1 MDIDLRLSEVKER
14 ITLTVYNI
22 NLALGWASS
31 GVEYAQLY
39 RAESFR
45 KINQEAKFIFTEFFN
60 DVNFQHFA
68 ENIGFKD
75 EEAIWLYQA
84 LTDMPTH
91 ATTFTLMDLEA
102 TFVHP
107 IKNKEVQGKQIK
119 YFFEDVDQFVTA
131 FLCKEDKVF
140 CAEYV
145 TRGYLVRKDYYTDR
159 KYFTEYFAPKDGKAE
174 KYARHFYNQ
183 DGSIAYEEIIQG
195 PQSIFRINNQ
205 VLFGRLALLRYF
217 LQSLNL
223 TEEDIVLID
232 RSSKIGP
239 TLMKY
244 GRPAKIGCVIHA
256 EHYSSNATNEKHI
269 LWNNYYE
276 YLFSHHELVDFYIA
290 STQIQADTLQ
300 AQFKNYYGV
309 SPKIYT
315 IPVGNL
321 EKLSYPDK
329 PRRPYSLITA
339 SRLAGEKN
347 IDQLILAVVDAKRH
361 LPALNFDIYGKG
373 GKEMELQQLILKNNA
388 QNYIHLKGHHHLAE
402 IYQNYETYISASGS
416 EGFGLTLMEAVGS
429 GLSMVGYDV
438 PYGNPTFIE
447 DGKNG
452 YLIERTKNYDKE
464 VKAISQAIQRLF
476 GSGELTEEVHEASY
490 EIAKDY
496 LIDSVA
502 KKWKKMI
509 KEVLAR

>member
-1 MDIDLRLSEVKER
+1 M
-14 ITLTVYNI
+14 TVYNI

-39 RAESFR
+39 RADSFR
-45 KINQEAKFIFTEFFN
+45 KINQDALFIFTEFFN

-75 EEAIWLYQA
+75 QEAVWMYQA

-91 ATTFTLMDLEA
+91 VTTFTLEDLEA
-102 TFVHP
+102 TFAHP
-107 IKNKEVQGKQIK
+107 IKNKEVSEKQVK
-119 YFFEDVDQFVTA
+119 YHFEGVNQFVTA

-145 TRGYLVRKDYYTDR
+145 TRGYLVRKDYYIDR

-195 PQSIFRINNQ
+195 QDSIFRINQQ
-205 VLFGRLALLRYF
+205 VLHGRLAFLRYY

-223 TEEDIVLID
+223 TKEDIVLID
-232 RSSKIGP
+232 RASKIGP
-239 TLMKY
+239 TILKY
-244 GRPAKIGCVIHA
+244 ARPAKIGCVIHA
-256 EHYSSNATNEKHI
+256 EHYSYNATNKEHI
-269 LWNNYYE
+269 LWNNFYE
-276 YLFSHHELVDFYIA
+276 YLFTHHELVDFYIA
-290 STQIQADTLQ
+290 STQMQADTLQ
-300 AQFKNYYGV
+300 QQFKYYNHIE
-309 SPKIYT
+309 PRIYA

-321 EKLSYPDK
+321 EKLTYPDK

-347 IDQLILAVVDAKRH
+347 IDQLILAVVDAKKH
-361 LPALNFDIYGKG
+361 LPALTFDIYGKG
-373 GKEMELQQLILKNNA
+373 GKENELRALIAQNNA
-388 QNYIHLKGHHHLAE
+388 QNYIHLKGHHQLSE
-402 IYQNYETYISASGS
+402 VYKNYETYISASGS

-429 GLSMVGYDV
+429 GLCMVGYDV

-447 DGKNG
+447 EGKNG
-452 YLIERTKNYDKE
+452 YLIERTKKYDQE
-464 VKAISQAIQRLF
+464 VKAISKAIQKLH
-476 GSGELTEEVHEASY
+476 GAGEVTQSAHEASY
-490 EIAKDY
+490 DLAKDY

-502 KKWKKMI
+502 KMWQKLI
-509 KEVLAR
+509 KEESAR